1 MHRLTTVPLTLL
13 ILGLVLLPIEI
24 PAVTRAIDEVRTT
37 VDKVLEVLKDE
48 SQPIEQRRDQIRQ
61 LVRGRFDFE
70 LMSRS
75 TLGRQWK
82 NASQEEKD
90 RFIELYSRLL
100 ESTYIG
106 RIEGYSGESV
116 TYNGEKV
123 RGDKALVETSIVTE
137 SVTIPIEY
145 KMVQTASDWKVYDV
159 VIEGVS
165 LIRNFRSSYGTIVDN
180 EGFPGLFDRMQ
191 GKLQELETKRP

>member
-1 MHRLTTVPLTLL
+1 MYRFTIFSL
-13 ILGLVLLPIEI
+13 ILLMFGLLLTPLGV
-24 PAVTRAIDEVRTT
+24 PAATSAMDEVRTT

-48 SQPIEQRRDQIRQ
+48 SQPIEKRRDQIRE

-90 RFIELYSRLL
+90 RFIELYSQLL
-100 ESTYIG
+100 EATYIG

-116 TYNGEKV
+116 TYDGEQV
-123 RGDKALVETSIVTE
+123 RGDKALVETNIVTK

-180 EGFPGLFDRMQ
+180 EGFSGLFDRMQ
-191 GKLQELETKRP
+191 SKLQELETKPQ